1 MEKKRRFFEFDSA
14 DNQADKSAAKLKVIG
29 VGGGGCNAVD
39 FMISKGLR
47 GVEYIAVNT
56 DQQVL
61 EVSKAPK
68 KISIG
73 KNITRG
79 LGAGADPEIG
89 RKAIEENREE
99 LKELLTGSDMVFI
112 TAGMGGGTGTGAS
125 SIIAEEAKSL
135 GALVVAVVTE
145 PFSWEG
151 KQRMRNAHEGISA
164 LRKHVDSLIVIPNN
178 RLLNNMEKT
187 TSAFEAFARPNEV
200 LFEATQGIA
209 DIINIRGIIN
219 VDFADVRKVMISSGK
234 ALMGRGTAHGENRA
248 IEAAQKAIS
257 SPLLESVSINGAKK
271 VLVNFTGSSNLKME
285 EIEVGQKVITE
296 AVGENADIIFG
307 WVIKEDMEESV
318 AITVIATGFEEKSN
332 EIKSEKHIVKETQKP
347 YKQPHKE
354 DTLLENTI
362 FGDLEKSSNFPKTAE
377 SLLDY
382 QNSFSS
388 VEEKENEEKAKN
400 ASENSFKNP
409 TTFLKML
416 YD

>member
-1 MEKKRRFFEFDSA
+1 MENKRRYFMFDNA
-14 DNQADKSAAKLKVIG
+14 DSQVEKSAAKLKVIG

-56 DQQVL
+56 DLQVL

-99 LKELLTGSDMVFI
+99 LKEVLTGSDMVFI

-151 KQRMRNAHEGISA
+151 KQRMRNAQEGIAA

-187 TSAFEAFARPNEV
+187 TSAFDAFARPNEV

-257 SPLLESVSINGAKK
+257 SPLLESVSIKGAKK

-285 EIEVGQKVITE
+285 EIELGQKVITE
-296 AVGENADIIFG
+296 AVGEDADIIFG

-318 AITVIATGFEEKSN
+318 AITVIATGFDEKSI
-332 EIKSEKHIVKETQKP
+332 EIQSEKLIVKETQKVH
-347 YKQPHKE
+347 KQSHKE
-354 DTLLENTI
+354 DTLLQNTI
-362 FGDLEKSSNFPKTAE
+362 FGELEKNSNFPKTAE

-382 QNSFSS
+382 QERFIS

-400 ASENSFKNP
+400 NSENSFKNP
-409 TTFLKML
+409 TNFLKIL

>member
-151 KQRMRNAHEGISA
+151 KQRMRNAQEGISA